1 MNETKGKKEK
11 KATSSGRFGN
21 GVHIRLR
28 TNISVYTYK
37 MNR

>member
-1 MNETKGKKEK
+1 MKQKERKKE

-21 GVHIRLR
+21 DVHIRLR